1 MTPLLV
7 RVLGAEEEE
16 RDPNPG
22 WRGHVS
28 ADEAFVGLL
37 VAGTPSTL
45 HWAKAEPAA
54 PSGMPL
60 SVHCHPLAE
69 ASLFQFMFTL
79 GLGWIT
85 SLKAT
90 SPARPVR
97 PRLSIP
103 NQLTAGRLVTIATV
117 ESSPP
122 ISAGLLV
129 LARSDVSVGR
139 NRIWRPHKALFGELP
154 LALHPALSGSRHGS
168 YVVGHT
174 S

>member
-1 MTPLLV
+1 
-7 RVLGAEEEE
+7 
-16 RDPNPG
+16 
-22 WRGHVS
+22 
-28 ADEAFVGLL
+28 
-37 VAGTPSTL
+37 
-45 HWAKAEPAA
+45 
-54 PSGMPL
+54 MPL

-69 ASLFQFMFTL
+69 ASLFQFMFTF
-79 GLGWIT
+79 GCGWVT

-97 PRLSIP
+97 PWLSIP

-129 LARSDVSVGR
+129 LACSDVSVGR